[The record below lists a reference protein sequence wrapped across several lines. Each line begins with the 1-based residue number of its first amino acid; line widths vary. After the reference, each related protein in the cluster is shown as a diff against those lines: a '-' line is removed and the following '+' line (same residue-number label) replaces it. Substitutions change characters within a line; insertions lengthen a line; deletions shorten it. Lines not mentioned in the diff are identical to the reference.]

1 MSEELAWKAYDNKEF
16 AKADQIWT
24 ELLASERDETRRYDL
39 FHGYAYTLCALRKFD
54 LARLIYE
61 HLYLVRENHIYL
73 HQLGMVERERGDYA
87 LAFAHIESEAAMI
100 EEGKTE
106 LPVSLALAANYYEQA
121 KILEL
126 MKKIPEAKK
135 LAEVSFH
142 YACENPDEMVL
153 GCSLRLLGDIA
164 LHADQAEAK
173 DYYAMAKLAFEEAGD
188 EIAVSEMEQKIGS

>member
-1 MSEELAWKAYDNKEF
+1 MSEELAWQAYDNKEY

-100 EEGKTE
+100 EEGKTD
-106 LPVSLALAANYYEQA
+106 LPLPLALAANYYEQA

-126 MKKIPEAKK
+126 MKKIPEAK
-135 LAEVSFH
+135 LAEASFH
-142 YACENPDEMVL
+142 FACENPDEMVL

-164 LHADQAEAK
+164 LRSDPDEAK
-173 DYYAMAKLAFEEAGD
+173 DYYTMAMLAFEEAGD
-188 EIAVSEMEQKIGS
+188 EVAAKEVEQKLCS

>member
-1 MSEELAWKAYDNKEF
+1 MSEELAWQAYDNKEY

-24 ELLASERDETRRYDL
+24 ELLASELDETRRYDL

-73 HQLGMVERERGDYA
+73 HQLAMVERERGDYA

-126 MKKIPEAKK
+126 MKKLPEAQK
-135 LAEVSFH
+135 LAEASFH

-153 GCSLRLLGDIA
+153 ACSLRLLGDLSMHSDPEA
-164 LHADQAEAK
+164 AK
-173 DYYAMAKLAFEEAGD
+173 DFYSMAQLAFEEAGD
-188 EIAVSEMEQKIGS
+188 EVAVKEVEQKIHS